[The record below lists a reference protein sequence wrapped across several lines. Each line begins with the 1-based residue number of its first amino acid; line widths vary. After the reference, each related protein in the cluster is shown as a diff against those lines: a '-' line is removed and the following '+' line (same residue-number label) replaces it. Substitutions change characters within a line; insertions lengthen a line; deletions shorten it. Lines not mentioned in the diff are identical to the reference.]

1 MHTRTCKPRA
11 SLRARH
17 LLLPLAVGVSAQ
29 MPAFVNSQTSGLKSS
44 LQINNPRRGD
54 IRIRFVDTDV
64 SEVLQALGVRTRDNI
79 VYAGAGKKL
88 ISINVNASTTEEAL
102 RYITAASGLAFRQVG
117 NSYVVAPAAA
127 LRQAIEP
134 LGEQARVPLMSL
146 NSADAIK
153 VVEEAFPYVTARPA
167 GSQLLLIGAAA
178 DLQQAQALLREQ
190 DGLRTPDP
198 AMTEVI
204 AVQNVNSTQA
214 VNVLK
219 SLYPELKIQAI
230 GDPTKPGGS
239 IGLAGPRSM
248 IERARQSLATIDNSA
263 IAKEPDRVF
272 RIYNIKYSS
281 SRVLRSFLQSA
292 APNVTVLTGPE
303 SYSPPRPSFNP
314 ITGGAL
320 GTASSS
326 VGGSGTSSTTGGSTT
341 GGGIGDVNGGSNI
354 AEAAVGN
361 ANGGGVVTGNASS
374 SNGRGA
380 VNDRAKTL
388 VLNGTLGDIT
398 QVLTLLEQVDVAP
411 RQVMV
416 EVKVVDVSPQFIQ
429 ALGVQYQYAPI
440 AVGNYPSGSTIDP
453 TTGGVQTTNS
463 ASFNSAT
470 FSRLG
475 PGFGAQIS
483 ALTTR
488 TNSKMLADPRVQ
500 VTDNDDASIFIG
512 DTVRT
517 QISQSGI
524 SGTTIQVLEFPV
536 GIILLVR
543 PRVNADGHITMRV
556 HPVVSTITS
565 LSAGNIPQTS
575 NREAETTVMVQ
586 DGETIIIGGLIRDDL
601 TRTVSEVPILSK
613 LPLVGELFRYR
624 QHNRVRS
631 EVMVFITPHL
641 TNTMTEAERAN
652 SAAKTVEETR
662 VTVPN
667 PRGSHLPEDIFI
679 NKGKKP

>member
-1 MHTRTCKPRA
+1 MHTRTFKRRAVLKP
-11 SLRARH
+11 RH
-17 LLLPLAVGVSAQ
+17 LLLPLTAAIAAQ
-29 MPAFVNSQTSGLKSS
+29 TPLHGNSQTSGLKSGG

-64 SEVLQALGVRTRDNI
+64 SEVLQALGVRTKDNI
-79 VYAGAGKKL
+79 VYAGQGKK
-88 ISINVNASTTEEAL
+88 SVTINVNASTTEEAL

-117 NSYVVAPAAA
+117 NSYVVAPASA

-134 LGEQARVPLMSL
+134 LGEQVRVPLTSL
-146 NSADAIK
+146 TPTAAMKVIEDAL
-153 VVEEAFPYVTARPA
+153 PYVTARPA
-167 GSQLLLIGAAA
+167 GSQVLLIGAAS

-190 DGLRTPDP
+190 DTLRTPDP
-198 AMTEVI
+198 SQTQVV
-204 AVQNVNSTQA
+204 AVQNVIPAQA

-219 SLYPELKIQAI
+219 SLYPELKIEAI
-230 GDPTKPGGS
+230 GDPAKAGGS
-239 IGLAGPRSM
+239 IGFAGPRS
-248 IERARQSLATIDNSA
+248 IIDRARQSLATIDA
-263 IAKEPDRVF
+263 TALPKEPDRVY

-281 SRVLRSFLQSA
+281 ARVLRSFLLNA
-292 APNVTVLTGPE
+292 APTVTVLTGPE
-303 SYSPPRPSFNP
+303 SYSPPRPSFTP

-326 VGGSGTSSTTGGSTT
+326 VGGSSTTQSNTGGTGTTEQSGGGSLDT
-341 GGGIGDVNGGSNI
+341 GVQ
-354 AEAAVGN
+354 N
-361 ANGGGVVTGNASS
+361 ANAGGVVGGNAST
-374 SNGRGA
+374 SNGRGG

-388 VLNGTLGDIT
+388 VLSGTIGDIT
-398 QVLTLLEQVDVAP
+398 QVLTLLEQVDIAP

-416 EVKVVDVSPQFIQ
+416 EVKVIDVSPSFVD

-440 AVGNYPSGSTIDP
+440 TAGNNPVGQLLNPANGGLANPTSG
-453 TTGGVQTTNS
+453 
-463 ASFNSAT
+463 AFNSAT

-475 PGFGAQIS
+475 PAFGAQIS

-575 NREAETTVMVQ
+575 NREAETTVMVS
-586 DGETIIIGGLIRDDL
+586 DGETIIIGGLIRDDVS
-601 TRTVSEVPILSK
+601 RSVSEVPILSK
-613 LPLVGELFRYR
+613 LPLVGELFKYR
-624 QHNRVRS
+624 QHNRTRS

-652 SAAKTVEETR
+652 SQAKVIEDTR
-662 VTVPN
+662 LTIPN
-667 PRGSHLPEDIFI
+667 PRDSKLPADIFV

>member
-1 MHTRTCKPRA
+1 MHIRPFKRRA
-11 SLRARH
+11 ALKTRH
-17 LLLPLAVGVSAQ
+17 LLLPLTAALTAQ
-29 MPAFVNSQTSGLKSS
+29 TSLHGNSQTSGLKSGS

-54 IRIRFVDTDV
+54 IKIRFVDTDV
-64 SEVLQALGVRTRDNI
+64 SEVLQALGVRAKDNI
-79 VYAGAGKKL
+79 VYAGQGKKP

-117 NSYVVAPAAA
+117 NSYVVAPASA
-127 LRQAIEP
+127 LKQAIEP
-134 LGEQARVPLMSL
+134 LGEQARVPLTSL
-146 NSADAIK
+146 TPTAAVK
-153 VVEEAFPYVTARPA
+153 VIEDAFPYVTARPA
-167 GSQLLLIGAAA
+167 GSQILLIGAAS

-190 DGLRTPDP
+190 DTLRTPDP
-198 AMTEVI
+198 AQTEVV
-204 AVQNVNSTQA
+204 AVQNVIPSQA

-219 SLYPELKIQAI
+219 SLYPELKIEAI
-230 GDPTKPGGS
+230 GDPARPGGS
-239 IGLAGPRSM
+239 IGFAGPRSL
-248 IERARQSLATIDNSA
+248 IDRARQSLATIDA
-263 IAKEPDRVF
+263 TALPKEPDRVY

-281 SRVLRSFLQSA
+281 ARVLRTFLQSA
-292 APNVTVLTGPE
+292 APTVTVLTGPE
-303 SYSPPRPSFNP
+303 SYSPPRPTFNP

-326 VGGSGTSSTTGGSTT
+326 VGGSTTSSGGNTGGT
-341 GGGIGDVNGGSNI
+341 GSDQSGGS
-354 AEAAVGN
+354 ADTATQN
-361 ANGGGVVTGNASS
+361 ANAGGVAGGNASV
-374 SNGRGA
+374 SNGRGG

-388 VLNGTLGDIT
+388 VLSGTLGDIT
-398 QVLTLLEQVDVAP
+398 QVLTLLEQVDTAP

-416 EVKVVDVSPQFIQ
+416 EVKVIDVSPQFLQ

-440 AVGNYPSGSTIDP
+440 TIGNNPPDRLLNPLNGGLANPTSG
-453 TTGGVQTTNS
+453 
-463 ASFNSAT
+463 AFNSAT
-470 FSRLG
+470 FTRLG
-475 PGFGAQIS
+475 PAFGAQIS

-575 NREAETTVMVQ
+575 NREAETTVMVA
-586 DGETIIIGGLIRDDL
+586 DGETIIIGGLIRDDVS
-601 TRTVSEVPILSK
+601 RTVSEVPILSK
-613 LPLVGELFRYR
+613 LPLVGELFKYR
-624 QHNRVRS
+624 QHNRTRS

-652 SAAKTVEETR
+652 SQAKVIEETR
-662 VTVPN
+662 LTVPN
-667 PRGSHLPEDIFI
+667 PKNSKLPDDIFI